1 MRTRPPREPG
11 MERNGTE
18 REKNGTVYP
27 YNIRFLPVLLKTGT
41 RATAVLRNRN
51 GKFFVTPTVHV
62 HVHVPYYT
70 SCMTMAKLP
79 THQEERPSLLSLR
92 PLSPPSACPSP
103 PQQKSRLNWL
113 FNMKI

>member
-1 MRTRPPREPG
+1 MYVVRTHTRTHPPREPG

-41 RATAVLRNRN
+41 RATAVLRNGN

-62 HVHVPYYT
+62 CFFNDFLNVQC
-70 SCMTMAKLP
+70 SCLCTLITRAAYLQVINWSSTMA
-79 THQEERPSLLSLR
+79 LLTG
-92 PLSPPSACPSP
+92 
-103 PQQKSRLNWL
+103 Q
-113 FNMKI
+113 